1 MTEAIQKIVDVYV
14 RLDNRQALKDL
25 RMHRQRL
32 VMNLKA
38 RTGYDYSL
46 PLLQVEDELAIIET
60 GLERLAEAAQP
71 A

>member
-14 RLDNRQALKDL
+14 RLDNRQALEDL
-25 RMHRQRL
+25 RMHRRRL

-38 RTGYDYSL
+38 RTGYDFSL

>member
-14 RLDNRQALKDL
+14 RLDNRQALDDL

-38 RTGYDYSL
+38 RTGYDFSL

-60 GLERLAEAAQP
+60 GLERLDEAAQP

>member
-1 MTEAIQKIVDVYV
+1 MTEAIRRIVDVYV
-14 RLDNRQALKDL
+14 RLDNRQALEDL

-38 RTGYDYSL
+38 RTGYDFSL

>member
-14 RLDNRQALKDL
+14 RLDTRQALEDL
-25 RMHRQRL
+25 RTHRQRL

-38 RTGYDYSL
+38 RTGYDFSL

>member
-1 MTEAIQKIVDVYV
+1 MTEAIQKIVDAYV
-14 RLDNRQALKDL
+14 RLDNRQALEDL

-38 RTGYDYSL
+38 RTGYDFSL

>member
-14 RLDNRQALKDL
+14 RLDNRQALEDL

-38 RTGYDYSL
+38 RTGYDFSL

>member
-14 RLDNRQALKDL
+14 RLDNRQALEDL

-38 RTGYDYSL
+38 RTGYDFSL

-60 GLERLAEAAQP
+60 GLDRLAGAAQTC
-71 A
+71 

>member
-14 RLDNRQALKDL
+14 RLDNREALEDL

-38 RTGYDYSL
+38 RTGYDFSL
-46 PLLQVEDELAIIET
+46 PLLQVEDELAIVET